1 MTQGTSMTRRF
12 QSADLEA
19 FVARALAAV
28 GLPPS
33 DAEQVAR
40 LMILADLRGADGH
53 GIFRLP
59 QYVRRI
65 RAGGMNVKP
74 NIRVLQETEA
84 IALVDGDNAMG
95 HLVMRFAA
103 NVAIEK
109 AKRAGIGWV
118 GVQQSNHAGPAALYA
133 MMPLA
138 HDMIGIY
145 MAVGNANH
153 MPPWGGIEL
162 LLSTNPIAFA
172 IPALEE
178 PPIVLDMATSVAA
191 YGKVKTKAQRG
202 EPMPEGWMI
211 DALGRSLT
219 DPKRAEEG
227 FLLPIGDYKGYGL
240 ALVFGLLAGTLNG
253 AAFGRDVIDFNKD
266 DRTPTNTGHV
276 IAALNVG
283 RFSPVEAFKR
293 TVDKVIRDFRTSRRM
308 PGAERIRLPG
318 EQSHA
323 TWLERSAAGLPLND
337 TLFKDL
343 QRLASDLGVE
353 GLPSSGSSSQIS
365 RAPSP

>member
-1 MTQGTSMTRRF
+1 MPPTPSTDRRF
-12 QSADLEA
+12 QASELEA
-19 FVARALAAV
+19 LVARALTAV
-28 GLPPS
+28 GLPRS

-40 LMILADLRGADGH
+40 LMVLADLRGSDGH

-65 RAGGMNVKP
+65 RAGGVNVRP
-74 NIRVLQETEA
+74 NIRAVQETVA
-84 IALVDGDNAMG
+84 TALVDGDNAMG
-95 HLVMRFAA
+95 HLVMQFAA
-103 NVAIEK
+103 QVAIKK
-109 AKRAGIGWV
+109 AERVGIGWV
-118 GVQQSNHAGPAALYA
+118 GVRQSNHAGPAALYS
-133 MMPLA
+133 MMPLER
-138 HDMIGIY
+138 DMIGIY
-145 MAVGNANH
+145 IAVGSANH

-172 IPALEE
+172 IPAFEE
-178 PPIVLDMATSVAA
+178 PPIVLDIATSVTA

-211 DALGRSLT
+211 DAFGRPLT

-227 FLLPIGDYKGYGL
+227 FLLPIGGYKGYGL

-266 DRTPTNTGHV
+266 DTTPTNTGQV
-276 IAALNVG
+276 IVALDIA

-293 TVDKVIRDFRTSRRM
+293 KVDEVIRDFRNSQRM
-308 PGAERIRLPG
+308 PGVDHIRIPG

-323 TWLERSAAGLPLND
+323 TWLERSAAGVPIND
-337 TLFKDL
+337 ALLHDF
-343 QRLASDLGVE
+343 QRVATELGVD
-353 GLPSSGSSSQIS
+353 GLRGS
-365 RAPSP
+365 

>member
-1 MTQGTSMTRRF
+1 MAPTSSTGRRF
-12 QSADLEA
+12 QSKDLEA
-19 FVARALAAV
+19 FVSRALTAV
-28 GLPPS
+28 GLPAT

-65 RAGGMNVKP
+65 KAGGMNVKP
-74 NIRVLQETEA
+74 NIRVTRETEGVA
-84 IALVDGDNAMG
+84 VVDGDNGMG

-103 NVAIEK
+103 RVAIEK
-109 AKRAGIGWV
+109 AERAGIGWV
-118 GVQQSNHAGPAALYA
+118 GVRQSNHAGPAALYA
-133 MMPLA
+133 MMPLER
-138 HDMIGIY
+138 DMIGIY
-145 MAVGNANH
+145 IAVGSANH
-153 MPPWGGIEL
+153 MPPWGGVEL

-178 PPIVLDMATSVAA
+178 PTIVLDIATSVAA

-202 EPMPEGWMI
+202 ELMPEGWMI
-211 DALGRSLT
+211 DAFGRPLT

-266 DRTPTNTGHV
+266 DTTPTNTGQAIV
-276 IAALNVG
+276 ALDIS
-283 RFSPVEAFKR
+283 RFSPVDAFKR
-293 TVDKVIRDFRTSRRM
+293 NVDEVVRQMRNSKRM
-308 PGAERIRLPG
+308 PAVERIKLPG

-323 TWLERSAAGLPLND
+323 TWLERSAAGVPMND
-337 TLFKDL
+337 VLFKDL
-343 QRLASDLGVE
+343 QRLASDLGIE
-353 GLPSSGSSSQIS
+353 GLPS
-365 RAPSP
+365 

>member
-1 MTQGTSMTRRF
+1 
-12 QSADLEA
+12 
-19 FVARALAAV
+19 
-28 GLPPS
+28 
-33 DAEQVAR
+33 
-40 LMILADLRGADGH
+40 MILADLRGADGH

-65 RAGGMNVKP
+65 RAGGMNVRP
-74 NIRVLQETEA
+74 NIHVAQETNA
-84 IALVDGDNAMG
+84 MALVDGDNGMG
-95 HLVMRFAA
+95 HLVMQFATD
-103 NVAIEK
+103 VATEK
-109 AKRAGIGWV
+109 AERSGIGWV
-118 GVQQSNHAGPAALYA
+118 GVRQSNHAGPAALYA
-133 MMPLA
+133 MMPLE

-153 MPPWGGIEL
+153 MPPWGGVEL
-162 LLSTNPIAFA
+162 LLSTNPIAVA

-211 DALGRSLT
+211 DALGRPLT

-266 DRTPTNTGHV
+266 DKTATNTGHV
-276 IAALNVG
+276 IVALDIA
-283 RFSPVEAFKR
+283 RFSSLETFKR
-293 TVDKVIRDFRTSRRM
+293 SVDQVIRDFRNSKKM
-308 PGAERIRLPG
+308 PGVERVRLPG
-318 EQSHA
+318 EQSYA
-323 TWLERSAAGLPLND
+323 TWLERSAAGVPMNE
-337 TLFKDL
+337 TLFRDL
-343 QRLASDLGVE
+343 QRLAADLGIE
-353 GLPSSGSSSQIS
+353 GLPS
-365 RAPSP
+365 